1 MQFNVLA
8 VLSSLLIVSSAAA
21 IEQRQIDETNYCD
34 RYNDLD
40 IAVTFPHET
49 LWGDYKLCCN
59 YLGPNSQDTVSRV
72 SRFLRQTSCS
82 VGRPSLSSDA
92 NHWTNSPDAVTLT
105 KALKAELAGIAAF
118 PLKNRR
124 SQYGHRHEDSG
135 FRSSI
140 VLVDE

>member
-59 YLGPNSQDTVSRV
+59 YLGPNSQDTPGCCDTYEGVKS
-72 SRFLRQTSCS
+72 
-82 VGRPSLSSDA
+82 G
-92 NHWTNSPDAVTLT
+92 
-105 KALKAELAGIAAF
+105 AGWDRCIPIEEQKKPVWPPA
-118 PLKNRR
+118 
-124 SQYGHRHEDSG
+124 
-135 FRSSI
+135 
-140 VLVDE
+140 